1 MNFNIKSITEYNKRS
16 EEILQQIYL
25 HFYQNNSLEVD
36 FDYDL
41 KNFRQSDKDF
51 VMFDIVNRGVIISP
65 LCIYLLEARVPSLQK
80 QAPLAWI

>member
-1 MNFNIKSITEYNKRS
+1 MNFNIKSIAEYNKRS

-25 HFYQNNSLEVD
+25 HFYQHNSLEVD

-51 VMFDIVNRGVIISP
+51 VMFDICGKLNKNKAHKVQLTMNGNHYILKEIRDND
-65 LCIYLLEARVPSLQK
+65 
-80 QAPLAWI
+80 